1 MTFAAILLQ
10 QAAPLG
16 SLWGDYVKTIVI
28 LIGVCLSAVGVLKLL
43 GAKLRKGAGGS
54 SPRIS
59 VLGTLTLE
67 PRKNLYV
74 VRAGNT
80 AMLIAT
86 SGGSVQFMTKLEETD
101 FPEEQ
106 LSESGLSVK
115 PPIFRKVTQF
125 VKERYANEQI

>member
-1 MTFAAILLQ
+1 MTSTTLLL
-10 QAAPLG
+10 APLG

-28 LIGVCLSAVGVLKLL
+28 LIGVCLLAVGVLKVL
-43 GAKLRKGAGGS
+43 GARLRKSVGGS
-54 SPRIS
+54 SGHIR
-59 VLGTLTLE
+59 VLGTLAIE

-86 SGGSVQFMTKLEETD
+86 SGESVQFMTQLEQAD

-106 LSESGLSVK
+106 ASESGL
-115 PPIFRKVTQF
+115 PANAPIFRKVTQF
-125 VKERYANEQI
+125 VKERYANQQI